1 MKYAVIDIGSNSVR
15 LMISC
20 DGISG
25 DKDVITTKL
34 AEGMRGGY
42 LEIGAMQRT
51 VAAISFL
58 CKKAKD
64 CLVDKLYVFATA
76 AVRKA
81 KNRDEFLIEV
91 KNECGVDVDVV
102 SGDLEGK
109 LGYVGALAGKDGG
122 IIDVGGAS
130 TEITVVAGGVQLYVK
145 SVDVGA
151 VSVKDCCG
159 QDKIKAEAFLLGQVK
174 EYGEVPKTEFYAI
187 GGTATSVAA
196 ILQELDP
203 YDPKKVDGFLINKNQ
218 LISLKDRLYDLSV
231 EERKELKGLRS
242 ERAEVI
248 ASGVAIL
255 CAVIEKLGVDKIIVS
270 EKDNLEGYLKLKRDK
285 NE

>member
-15 LMISC
+15 LMISN
-20 DGISG
+20 DGVSG
-25 DKDVITTKL
+25 NKDVITTKL
-34 AEGMRGGY
+34 AEGMCGGY
-42 LEIGAMQRT
+42 LEMGAMQRT

-58 CKKAKD
+58 CEKAKD

-81 KNRDEFLIEV
+81 KNRNEFLLEV
-91 KNECGVDVDVV
+91 KNKCDVDVDVV
-102 SGDLEGK
+102 SGELEGK
-109 LGYVGALAGKDGG
+109 LGYVGARSGKDGG

-130 TEITVVAGGVQLYVK
+130 TEVSVVAGGVQLYVK

-151 VSVKDCCG
+151 VSVKDFCG
-159 QDKIKAEAFLLGQVK
+159 QDKIKAEAFLLSQVD
-174 EYGEVPKTEFYAI
+174 EYGEVPKSEFYAI

-196 ILQELDP
+196 ILQDLEP
-203 YDPKKVDGFLINKNQ
+203 YDPQKVDGFIISKEQ
-218 LISLKDRLYDLSV
+218 LISLKDKLYVLSI
-231 EERKELKGLRS
+231 EERKRLKGLRA

-255 CAVIEKLGVDKIIVS
+255 CAVIEKLGVDKITVS